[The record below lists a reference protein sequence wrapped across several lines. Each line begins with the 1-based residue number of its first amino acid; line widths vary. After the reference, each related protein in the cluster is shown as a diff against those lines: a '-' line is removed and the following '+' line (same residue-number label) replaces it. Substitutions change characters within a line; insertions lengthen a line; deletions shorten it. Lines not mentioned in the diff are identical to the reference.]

1 MLLGLNWWEKNMQ
14 VAVQI
19 IQLCELSQ
27 VYGGHSEK
35 NHLNISSSIDTSHTS
50 KESDAHMHTATKIDL
65 QEQVLMKFILHIATA
80 TNVIATPKI
89 LIGDVGFF
97 QLVRPLLVPD

>member
-19 IQLCELSQ
+19 IQLRELSQ

-35 NHLNISSSIDTSHTS
+35 KSLEYQFLD
-50 KESDAHMHTATKIDL
+50 
-65 QEQVLMKFILHIATA
+65 
-80 TNVIATPKI
+80 
-89 LIGDVGFF
+89 
-97 QLVRPLLVPD
+97 RY